1 MTIFRTPVPGT
12 VIPAKA
18 GIHCQYLN
26 RRINMRQILPPPV
39 LVYTRAEAL
48 MAMTEPP
55 QAESSQ
61 FSSLLKRMGQ
71 GDRDAAGEAVSFLYD
86 ELHRI
91 AGERMRREWPGHVLQ
106 TTALINEAYLRLV
119 GAGPL
124 EIRSRRHFIALAS
137 EQMRRVLVDYAR
149 GIKAVKRG
157 GAAIK
162 VALDDAHVGVEER
175 SVDVVAL
182 DEALDQLHHLDPRA
196 ADIVMYR
203 YFGGYTEDEVAEA
216 LAVSLI
222 TVRRDWEFARSW
234 LYDRMS
240 AGSG

>member
-1 MTIFRTPVPGT
+1 
-12 VIPAKA
+12 
-18 GIHCQYLN
+18 
-26 RRINMRQILPPPV
+26 
-39 LVYTRAEAL
+39 
-48 MAMTEPP
+48 MATTELP

-61 FSSLLKRMGQ
+61 FSVLLKRMGQ
-71 GDRDAAGEAVSFLYD
+71 GDRDAAGEAFTFLYD

-124 EIRSRRHFIALAS
+124 EIHSRRHFIALAS

-149 GIKAVKRG
+149 GIKALKRG
-157 GAAIK
+157 GAAIR
-162 VALDDAHVGVEER
+162 VGLDEVQVGGQER
-175 SVDVVAL
+175 SVDVLAL
-182 DEALDQLHHLDPRA
+182 DEALDHLHVLDPRA
-196 ADIVMYR
+196 ADVVMYR
-203 YFGGYTEDEVAEA
+203 YFGGYTEEEVAEA

-240 AGSG
+240 TGPD

>member
-1 MTIFRTPVPGT
+1 
-12 VIPAKA
+12 
-18 GIHCQYLN
+18 
-26 RRINMRQILPPPV
+26 
-39 LVYTRAEAL
+39 
-48 MAMTEPP
+48 MAMSELLQTE
-55 QAESSQ
+55 STQ
-61 FSSLLKRMGQ
+61 FSVLLKRMEQ
-71 GDRDAAGEAVSFLYD
+71 GDRQAAGEAVTFLYD

-149 GIKAVKRG
+149 TTKALKRG
-157 GAAIK
+157 GAALR
-162 VALDDAHVGVEER
+162 VGLDEVRVGGEER
-175 SVDVVAL
+175 SVDVLAL
-182 DEALDQLHHLDPRA
+182 DEALDHLRRLDPRA
-196 ADIVMYR
+196 ADVVIYR

-222 TVRRDWEFARSW
+222 TVRRDWDFARSW

-240 AGSG
+240 AGPE